1 MKRLFALAAFLAARL
16 AVHAQDG
23 VLDLAALPNYAKQ
36 PIPFYITRDNVQDEN
51 PISDE
56 GATLGR
62 VLFYD
67 KRLSRNNT
75 VSCASCHQQSHGFS
89 DPSVAS
95 TGVAG
100 TTGRHAMR
108 LSNIRFSEDPLY
120 FWDERIHTLETQTTQ
135 PIRDA
140 VEMGFSGT
148 GGDPTVPDL
157 IGKLSATSEY
167 PILFELAFGSSTISE
182 GRIQFAIA
190 QFVRSIQSFDSRY
203 DAGRS
208 SVSSDSQAF
217 SNFTASE
224 NNGKHLFLTPPNQ
237 GGVGCA
243 ACHRPPEFDIDPD
256 SGNNGV
262 IAAIGGG
269 TDLTNK
275 KAPSLRNLAR
285 PDGQL
290 NGPFMHNG
298 AFINIAQVI
307 DHYAAIPGDNQFL
320 DPRLRRPD
328 GGVQTLNLTAQ
339 ERLDLEAFLLTLS
352 GNALYTDSKWSN
364 PFSAAGTI
372 TLRNAP
378 GDPSPT
384 PSPTAAPSA
393 PGMRNVST
401 RLRIETGDNVA
412 IGGFIITGSM
422 SKKVIV
428 RALGPSLAKFGV
440 TDALTDPFLE
450 LHRSDG
456 VLVTSNNNWRE
467 TQETQIT
474 ATQLQ
479 PTDDAESAIVATL
492 APGAYTA
499 VVGGF
504 GNTSGVGLVEVYDL
518 DDASS
523 SSVLANLS
531 TRGHVLAANNVIIGG
546 LIIGGPTPVQVVVRA
561 IGPSLAASGISDF
574 LQDPTLE
581 LRNADGALLFSNDN
595 WTDDPSQSAE
605 LSSLGLAP
613 TNSKESAI
621 SVQLSA
627 GLYTAIVQG
636 KANTTGVALVEVYQI
651 P

>member
-275 KAPSLRNLAR
+275 KAPSLRNW
-285 PDGQL
+285 
-290 NGPFMHNG
+290 
-298 AFINIAQVI
+298 
-307 DHYAAIPGDNQFL
+307 PGL
-320 DPRLRRPD
+320 
-328 GGVQTLNLTAQ
+328 
-339 ERLDLEAFLLTLS
+339 
-352 GNALYTDSKWSN
+352 TDS
-364 PFSAAGTI
+364 
-372 TLRNAP
+372 
-378 GDPSPT
+378 
-384 PSPTAAPSA
+384 
-393 PGMRNVST
+393 
-401 RLRIETGDNVA
+401 
-412 IGGFIITGSM
+412 
-422 SKKVIV
+422 
-428 RALGPSLAKFGV
+428 
-440 TDALTDPFLE
+440 
-450 LHRSDG
+450 
-456 VLVTSNNNWRE
+456 
-467 TQETQIT
+467 
-474 ATQLQ
+474 
-479 PTDDAESAIVATL
+479 
-492 APGAYTA
+492 
-499 VVGGF
+499 
-504 GNTSGVGLVEVYDL
+504 
-518 DDASS
+518 
-523 SSVLANLS
+523 
-531 TRGHVLAANNVIIGG
+531 
-546 LIIGGPTPVQVVVRA
+546 
-561 IGPSLAASGISDF
+561 
-574 LQDPTLE
+574 
-581 LRNADGALLFSNDN
+581 
-595 WTDDPSQSAE
+595 
-605 LSSLGLAP
+605 
-613 TNSKESAI
+613 
-621 SVQLSA
+621 
-627 GLYTAIVQG
+627 
-636 KANTTGVALVEVYQI
+636 
-651 P
+651 